1 MCQSRILG
9 LHILALSAGRNE
21 AHVERL
27 LADEEIRIRSLGL
40 GLHAVVLQL
49 AIRIFLLL
57 LGDQVAQGVKVVFVD
72 DLPTW

>member
-40 GLHAVVLQL
+40 GLHAVV
-49 AIRIFLLL
+49 RIFLLL